1 MTAGLTT
8 RIGPFPAN
16 TRIGF
21 FMRQDGYQDASTY
34 RLNNTIWWSI
44 NSTNLVNLDGF
55 RHTSIVSIDGKI
67 IVGFEDFTGMGDQDY
82 NDGKISALLFSKAQ
96 LMTLYFSS
104 PFLCHC

>member
-1 MTAGLTT
+1 MVAGLTT
-8 RIGPFPAN
+8 RIGPFPSG
-16 TRIGF
+16 TRVGF
-21 FMRQDGYQDASTY
+21 FMRQDGYLDASNY

-82 NDGKISALLFSKAQ
+82 NDGKGTKKL
-96 LMTLYFSS
+96 SS
-104 PFLCHC
+104 

>member
-1 MTAGLTT
+1 MVAGLTT
-8 RIGPFPAN
+8 RIGPFPSG
-16 TRIGF
+16 TRVGF
-21 FMRQDGYQDASTY
+21 FMRQDGYLDASNY

-82 NDGKISALLFSKAQ
+82 NDGKGTKKYLRKKLIV
-96 LMTLYFSS
+96 LYFSS
-104 PFLCHC
+104 SFLCHC